1 MKVELDFATSFY
13 IFANFNNA
21 KKKEPVGVSEFLSFN
36 LQLSIFSG
44 SQTSS
49 CRKVK

>member
-1 MKVELDFATSFY
+1 MKVEVDFATSFY

-36 LQLSIFSG
+36 LQLSIFSD
-44 SQTSS
+44 S
-49 CRKVK
+49 KLLAVEK